1 MDTKIMQQFK
11 MIPNATLAHI
21 EGGTGWGD
29 VFLGL
34 FGGLS
39 KSPILEELNGGRTK
53 NFRACTCSPYGTGG
67 TPNACNIC

>member
-34 FGGLS
+34 LGGWS
-39 KSPILEELNGGRTK
+39 IKISY
-53 NFRACTCSPYGTGG
+53 FRRIKWW
-67 TPNACNIC
+67 PN